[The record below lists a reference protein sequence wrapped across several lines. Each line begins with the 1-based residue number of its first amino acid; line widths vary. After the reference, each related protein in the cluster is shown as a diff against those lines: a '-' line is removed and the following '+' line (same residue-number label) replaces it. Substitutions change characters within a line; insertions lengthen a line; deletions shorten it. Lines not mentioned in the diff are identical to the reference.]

1 MDLQSRIDQVQE
13 RIDNACAR
21 SGRNSKDVQLIV
33 VTKYAGAQET
43 KAVFDHGI
51 THIGENRWQNAKDK
65 WEQLSDRGTWHFIG
79 HLQTNKVKD
88 IIGKFTYIHSLDR
101 ISLADELERK
111 AATLGITQQCFIQI
125 NVSGEE
131 SKYGLDPEQLF
142 DFANHIRNL
151 PHIHIVGLMTM
162 APLEAEDEAT
172 RPVFRKLRLL
182 RDELNESGILD
193 YEVPHLSMGMSGDF
207 EVAIEEGA
215 TWIRVGSAIL

>member
-1 MDLQSRIDQVQE
+1 MDLQNRIDQVQE
-13 RIDNACAR
+13 RINAACLR
-21 SGRNSKDVQLIV
+21 SGRNSDDVQLIV
-33 VTKYAGAQET
+33 VTKYVGVQET

-65 WEQLSDRGTWHFIG
+65 WEQLHDHGTWHFIG

-101 ISLADELERK
+101 ISLADELEKK
-111 AATLGITQQCFIQI
+111 AAALGITQQCFIQL
-125 NVSGEE
+125 NVSGED
-131 SKYGLDPEQLF
+131 SKYGLAPEQLF
-142 DFANHIRNL
+142 DFVRHIRNL
-151 PHIHIVGLMTM
+151 PHLHIVGLMTM
-162 APLEAEDEAT
+162 APLEAEPEAT
-172 RPVFRKLRLL
+172 RPVFRELRRL
-182 RDELNESGILD
+182 RDELNEAGIID